1 MDWTEIARYADR
13 LLNTRLFTL
22 SNQQVTL
29 VTLLVFATIVTVSFW
44 IARIVARAIRRAL
57 GLRGVSDPGLIH
69 NVNQLVRYAVVAVG
83 ISIALQNVGI
93 DLGALFAA
101 GAFFAVAL
109 GFALQGLV
117 QNFVSGVL
125 LLAERT
131 IKNGDILKV
140 DDEVVRVTRMG
151 LRVTVGRTRDEE
163 DLIIPNTTLAQNI
176 VRNYTLR
183 DTDYRLK
190 ADVGVTYDSDLALTM
205 RVIRE
210 AVGRLPFVTD
220 KREPQVLLT
229 AFGDSAVNFQA
240 QVWTADPW
248 AERRQVSEMH
258 LAIWSA
264 LQGAGI
270 VIAFPQLDL
279 HLDPPVVQA
288 ITRAAS

>member
-1 MDWTEIARYADR
+1 MDWTELARFADR
-13 LLNTRLFTL
+13 LLNTRLFAL

-29 VTLLVFATIVTVSFW
+29 VTLLVFAAIVIASFW
-44 IARIVARAIRRAL
+44 VARLAARAIRRAL

-69 NVNQLVRYAVVAVG
+69 NINQLVRYAVVAIGVA
-83 ISIALQNVGI
+83 IALQNVGI

-131 IKNGDILKV
+131 IKSGDVLMV
-140 DDEVVRVTRMG
+140 EDEVVRVTRMG

-163 DLIIPNTTLAQNI
+163 DLIIPNSNLAQNI

-190 ADVGVTYDSDLALTM
+190 VRVGVTYDSDLALTM
-205 RVIRE
+205 RVIRD
-210 AVGRLPFVTD
+210 AVSTLPFVTN

-229 AFGDSAVNFQA
+229 EFGDSSVNFEA

-248 AERRQVSEMH
+248 AERRQLSDMN
-258 LAIWSA
+258 LAIWWA
-264 LQGAGI
+264 LKEAGI

-279 HLDPPVVQA
+279 HLDKPVTEALV
-288 ITRAAS
+288 RVAS